1 MLSNENQTVLV
12 YLFGNNSSNKDEIME
27 TFFKESK
34 KGLSNVEISDNKDE
48 YSATLKYKDKN
59 IKLEVKDMGCQSEYL
74 DMLAKPSAYAYVYNA
89 YTKSTLVQFKD
100 PYINDV
106 KKNFPS
112 AIKAVVGT
120 NCDNKNH
127 GNSGGVSENDLY
139 EFIQKTGAVSYK
151 VNTKKVETLDNFFIG
166 IIKSVLGDEDE
177 DEDEGN
183 KEVKKDGKGCCNC
196 SIY

>member
-1 MLSNENQTVLV
+1 MSNKNQTVLV
-12 YLFGNNSSNKDEIME
+12 YLFGNNSSNKDEIMK
-27 TFFKESK
+27 TFFQKSK

-74 DMLAKPSAYAYVYNA
+74 DMLTKPSAYAYVYNA

-177 DEDEGN
+177 DEGN

>member
-1 MLSNENQTVLV
+1 MSNKNQTVLV
-12 YLFGNNSSNKDEIME
+12 YLFGNNSSNKDEIMK
-27 TFFKESK
+27 TFFQKSK

-48 YSATLKYKDKN
+48 YSATLKYKGKN
-59 IKLEVKDMGCQSEYL
+59 VKLEVKDMGCQSEYL
-74 DMLAKPSAYAYVYNA
+74 DMLTKSSAYAYVYNA

-177 DEDEGN
+177 DEGN

>member
-1 MLSNENQTVLV
+1 MSNENQTVLV
-12 YLFGNNSSNKDEIME
+12 YLFGNNSSNKDEIMK
-27 TFFKESK
+27 TFFQKSK

-48 YSATLKYKDKN
+48 YSATLKYKGKN

>member
-1 MLSNENQTVLV
+1 MSNKNQTVLV

-48 YSATLKYKDKN
+48 YSATLKYKGKN

-74 DMLAKPSAYAYVYNA
+74 DMLTKPSAYAYVYNA

-100 PYINDV
+100 SYINDV

>member
-74 DMLAKPSAYAYVYNA
+74 DMLTKPSAYAYVYNA

-177 DEDEGN
+177 DEGN

>member
-1 MLSNENQTVLV
+1 MSNKIQTILV
-12 YLFGNNSSNKDEIME
+12 YLFGNSSSNKDEIMK
-27 TFFKESK
+27 TFFQKSK

-48 YSATLKYKDKN
+48 YSATLKYKGKN

-74 DMLAKPSAYAYVYNA
+74 DMLTKPSAYAYVYNA

-177 DEDEGN
+177 
-183 KEVKKDGKGCCNC
+183 
-196 SIY
+196 

>member
-1 MLSNENQTVLV
+1 MSNKNQTVLV

-48 YSATLKYKDKN
+48 YSATLKYKGKN
-59 IKLEVKDMGCQSEYL
+59 VKLEVKDMGYQSEYFSIL
-74 DMLAKPSAYAYVYNA
+74 QQPSAYAYVYNA

-177 DEDEGN
+177 DEGN

>member
-48 YSATLKYKDKN
+48 YSATLKYKGKN

-74 DMLAKPSAYAYVYNA
+74 DMLTKPSAYAYVYNA

-177 DEDEGN
+177 DEGN

>member
-1 MLSNENQTVLV
+1 MSNKNQTVLV
-12 YLFGNNSSNKDEIME
+12 YLFGNNSSNKDEIMK
-27 TFFKESK
+27 TFFQKSK

-48 YSATLKYKDKN
+48 YSATLKYKGKN
-59 IKLEVKDMGCQSEYL
+59 VKLEVKDMGYQSEYFSIL
-74 DMLAKPSAYAYVYNA
+74 QQPSAYAYVYNA

-177 DEDEGN
+177 DEGN

>member
-1 MLSNENQTVLV
+1 MSSKNQTVLV

-74 DMLAKPSAYAYVYNA
+74 DMLTKPSAYAYVYNA

-100 PYINDV
+100 SYINDV

>member
-1 MLSNENQTVLV
+1 MSNKNQTVLV

-48 YSATLKYKDKN
+48 YSATLKYKGKN

-74 DMLAKPSAYAYVYNA
+74 DMLTKPSAYAYVYNA

-100 PYINDV
+100 SYINDV

-151 VNTKKVETLDNFFIG
+151 VNTKKVETLYNFFIE
-166 IIKSVLGDEDE
+166 IIESALEDE
-177 DEDEGN
+177 DERNARN

>member
-1 MLSNENQTVLV
+1 MSNKNQTVLV
-12 YLFGNNSSNKDEIME
+12 YLFGNNSSNKDEIMK
-27 TFFKESK
+27 TFFQKSK

-48 YSATLKYKDKN
+48 YSATLKYKGKN
-59 IKLEVKDMGCQSEYL
+59 VKLEVKDMGYQSEYFSIL
-74 DMLAKPSAYAYVYNA
+74 QQPSAYAYVYNA

>member
-1 MLSNENQTVLV
+1 MSNKNQTVLV

-48 YSATLKYKDKN
+48 YSATLKYKGKN
-59 IKLEVKDMGCQSEYL
+59 VKLEVKDMGYQSEYFSIL
-74 DMLAKPSAYAYVYNA
+74 QQPSAYAYVYNA

-100 PYINDV
+100 SYINDV

>member
-1 MLSNENQTVLV
+1 MSNENQIVLV
-12 YLFGNNSSNKDEIME
+12 YLFGNNSSGKDEITK
-27 TFFKESK
+27 TFFQKSK
-34 KGLSNVEISDNKDE
+34 KGLSNVEISDSKDE
-48 YSATLKYKDKN
+48 YSATLKVKGKN
-59 IKLEVKDMGCQSEYL
+59 VKLEVKDMGCQSEYFHIL
-74 DMLAKPSAYAYVYNA
+74 KKPDAYAYVYNA
-89 YTKSTLVQFKD
+89 NTKSTLEQFNVH
-100 PYINDV
+100 YIEDV
-106 KKNFPS
+106 EKNFPS

-127 GNSGGVSENDLY
+127 KNSGGVSENDLY
-139 EFIQKTGAVSYK
+139 EFIQKTETVSYE

-177 DEDEGN
+177 DEGN

>member
-48 YSATLKYKDKN
+48 YSATLKYKGKN
-59 IKLEVKDMGCQSEYL
+59 VKLEVKDMGYQSEYFSIL
-74 DMLAKPSAYAYVYNA
+74 QQPSAYAYVYNA

-151 VNTKKVETLDNFFIG
+151 VNTKKVETLNNFFMG

-177 DEDEGN
+177 DEGD